1 MHSRVFLVGGG
12 KRLET
17 TVGTVLAGRYKV
29 ESTLGSGGMAVVYR
43 AEDDILGR
51 TVALKTLHHD
61 YAEMPSFRRR
71 FRQEARAMASLDHQ
85 NIVKVYDI
93 SQDGE
98 VPFIVV
104 ECVAGRDV
112 GDLLANRRGGRL
124 NEQFVRR
131 IAAQLLLALSYA
143 HRRGIIHR
151 DIKPSNI
158 LLTQEGTVKVADFG
172 IARIIEEDDAV
183 GAPGEIV
190 GSARY
195 MSPEQLKGEDATPRS
210 DVYSVG
216 VLLYHCLTG
225 RPPFSGDVKS
235 LARQHIHKDPTPPHK
250 LNRRISPAMEAVI
263 LKALQKDPR
272 DRYFSASAM
281 LADIEI
287 EALPKKSAMTETPQS
302 ARRKARGAGL
312 VFATV
317 LALML
322 ILGGGG
328 ALASGL
334 IGLPQGG
341 DVAKTLSRMN
351 PVETKPPPPR
361 QNTGDTAQD
370 AAGETS
376 DQSGSQ
382 NVASVTQTKS
392 SRPKTPDRAKM
403 VPVPD
408 VTAYYDY
415 YAADALTDS
424 GFKVSY
430 VRDYREGFAA
440 RGVTWATDPAA
451 GSLAPEGSTVTIYAT
466 PKDHPLP
473 PRLR

>member
-51 TVALKTLHHD
+51 TVALKTLHQD
-61 YAEMPSFRRR
+61 FAEMPSFRRR

-93 SQDGE
+93 AQDGE

-172 IARIIEEDDAV
+172 IARIVEEDDAA

-195 MSPEQLKGEDATPRS
+195 MSPEQLRGEDATPRS

-225 RPPFSGDVKS
+225 RPPFSGDIKS
-235 LARQHIHKDPTPPHK
+235 LARQHIHKDPTPPRK

-272 DRYFSASAM
+272 DRYFSANAM
-281 LADIEI
+281 LDDVEI
-287 EALPKKSAMTETPQS
+287 EAPPKRSATTETPKA

-312 VFATV
+312 VFAAV
-317 LALML
+317 LAMML

-341 DVAKTLSRMN
+341 EVAETLSRMN
-351 PVETKPPPPR
+351 PVETKPPAPP
-361 QNTGDTAQD
+361 QNTNGTAQD
-370 AAGETS
+370 TSGETS
-376 DQSGSQ
+376 DQSE
-382 NVASVTQTKS
+382 NVASITDTNS
-392 SRPKTPDRAKM
+392 SQEEAQDRPEM

-424 GFKVSY
+424 GFEVDY

-440 RGVTWATDPAA
+440 RGVTWATEPEA
-451 GSLAPEGSTVTIYAT
+451 GSVAREGSTVTIYAT
-466 PKDHPLP
+466 PKDLPLP

>member
-1 MHSRVFLVGGG
+1 MHSRVFNVEGG

-17 TVGTVLAGRYKV
+17 SVGTVLAGRYRV

-71 FRQEARAMASLDHQ
+71 FRQEARAMASLDHE

-104 ECVAGRDV
+104 ECVSGRDI
-112 GDLLANRRGGRL
+112 GDLLGGRRGGRL

-131 IAAQLLLALSYA
+131 MATQLLRALSYA

-158 LLTQEGTVKVADFG
+158 LLTQDGTVKVADFG
-172 IARIIEEDDAV
+172 IARIVEEDDVAT
-183 GAPGEIV
+183 GEPGEIV

-210 DVYSVG
+210 DIYSVG

-225 RPPFSGDVKS
+225 RPPFSGDVRS
-235 LARQHIHKDPTPPHK
+235 LARQHMHKDPVPPRRLNKRVTPG
-250 LNRRISPAMEAVI
+250 MEAVI
-263 LKALQKDPR
+263 MKALSKNPR
-272 DRYFSASAM
+272 DRYFSADAM
-281 LADIEI
+281 LDDIKI
-287 EALPKKSAMTETPQS
+287 EAPPRSSGTTEAPKST
-302 ARRKARGAGL
+302 RRKTRGGGL
-312 VFATV
+312 V
-317 LALML
+317 LASVVALL
-322 ILGGGG
+322 LLLGGGG

-334 IGLPQGG
+334 VGLPQGDG
-341 DVAKTLSRMN
+341 VTDTLSRIN
-351 PVETKPPPPR
+351 PVETEPPAPP
-361 QNTGDTAQD
+361 QSAQVTTENQASGDTA
-370 AAGETS
+370 EE
-376 DQSGSQ
+376 SGRQ
-382 NVASVTQTKS
+382 NVAAVTERGQAG
-392 SRPKTPDRAKM
+392 REM
-403 VPVPD
+403 VVVPD
-408 VTAYYDY
+408 VTAFYDY
-415 YAADALTDS
+415 FAADRLENR
-424 GFKVSY
+424 GFDVKFVY
-430 VRDYREGFAA
+430 DYQEGFAP
-440 RGVTWATDPAA
+440 RGVTWATDPAV
-451 GSLAPEGSTVTIYAT
+451 GTLAPEGSTVTVYAT
-466 PKDHPLP
+466 PKDLPLP

>member
-1 MHSRVFLVGGG
+1 MFLVGGV

-51 TVALKTLHHD
+51 AVALKTLHQD
-61 YAEMPSFRRR
+61 YAEMPSFQRR

-172 IARIIEEDDAV
+172 IARIVEEEDAT

-195 MSPEQLKGEDATPRS
+195 MSPEQLRGEEATPRS

-235 LARQHIHKDPTPPHK
+235 LARQHIHKDPTPPRK
-250 LNRRISPAMEAVI
+250 LNRRVSPAMEAVI

-272 DRYFSASAM
+272 DRYFSANAM
-281 LADIEI
+281 LDDIEI
-287 EALPKKSAMTETPQS
+287 ESSPKKSKTMETTKS

-312 VFATV
+312 VFAVV
-317 LALML
+317 LAMML
-322 ILGGGG
+322 ILGGGA

-341 DVAKTLSRMN
+341 EVAKTLSRMN
-351 PVETKPPPPR
+351 PVETKPPAPP
-361 QNTGDTAQD
+361 QNAGQTVQDTS
-370 AAGETS
+370 GETT
-376 DQSGSQ
+376 DQSGSH
-382 NVASVTQTKS
+382 NVASFTQTKS
-392 SRPKTPDRAKM
+392 SELQTPDRPKM

-408 VTAYYDY
+408 VTAFYDY
-415 YAADALTDS
+415 FAADALTDS

-430 VRDYREGFAA
+430 VRDYREGFAP

-451 GSLAPEGSTVTIYAT
+451 GTLAPEGSTVTIYAT
-466 PKDHPLP
+466 PKDLPLP

>member
-1 MHSRVFLVGGG
+1 MHSRVFIVEGG

-17 TVGTVLAGRYKV
+17 SVGTLLAGRYKV

-43 AEDDILGR
+43 AEDDVLGR

-93 SQDGE
+93 SQDGD

-124 NEQFVRR
+124 NEQFTKRM
-131 IAAQLLLALSYA
+131 AEQLLLALSYA

-172 IARIIEEDDAV
+172 IARIVEEDDAV

-225 RPPFSGDVKS
+225 RPPFSGEVKS
-235 LARQHIHKDPTPPHK
+235 LARQHIHKDPIPPRRLNKRTTPG
-250 LNRRISPAMEAVI
+250 MEAVI
-263 LKALQKDPR
+263 MKALSKNPR
-272 DRYFSASAM
+272 DRYFSANAM
-281 LADIEI
+281 LDDLET
-287 EALPKKSAMTETPQS
+287 EAPPGSAGTRETPKPV
-302 ARRKARGAGL
+302 RRKVRGGGL
-312 VFATV
+312 VLASVAV
-317 LALML
+317 LLL
-322 ILGGGG
+322 LLGGGA
-328 ALASGL
+328 AL
-334 IGLPQGG
+334 
-341 DVAKTLSRMN
+341 
-351 PVETKPPPPR
+351 
-361 QNTGDTAQD
+361 
-370 AAGETS
+370 
-376 DQSGSQ
+376 
-382 NVASVTQTKS
+382 
-392 SRPKTPDRAKM
+392 
-403 VPVPD
+403 
-408 VTAYYDY
+408 
-415 YAADALTDS
+415 
-424 GFKVSY
+424 
-430 VRDYREGFAA
+430 
-440 RGVTWATDPAA
+440 
-451 GSLAPEGSTVTIYAT
+451 
-466 PKDHPLP
+466 
-473 PRLR
+473 

>member
-51 TVALKTLHHD
+51 TVALKTLHQD

-172 IARIIEEDDAV
+172 IARIVEEEDAT

-195 MSPEQLKGEDATPRS
+195 MSPEQLRGEEATPRS
-210 DVYSVG
+210 DLYSVG

-235 LARQHIHKDPTPPHK
+235 LARQHIHKDPTPPRK

-263 LKALQKDPR
+263 LKTLQKDPR
-272 DRYFSASAM
+272 DRYFSANAM
-281 LADIEI
+281 LDDIEV
-287 EALPKKSAMTETPQS
+287 EVSPKKTATTETPRS

-312 VFATV
+312 VFAAV
-317 LALML
+317 LAIML
-322 ILGGGG
+322 LLGGGA
-328 ALASGL
+328 ALASGV

-341 DVAKTLSRMN
+341 DVAETLSRMN
-351 PVETKPPPPR
+351 PVETKPPAPP
-361 QNTGDTAQD
+361 QNANETAQ
-370 AAGETS
+370 GSS

-392 SRPKTPDRAKM
+392 SRVETQDRKM

-415 YAADALTDS
+415 YAADALTNS
-424 GFKVSY
+424 GFEVSY
-430 VRDYREGFAA
+430 FREYREGFAA

-451 GSLAPEGSTVTIYAT
+451 GTLAPEGSTVTIYAT
-466 PKDHPLP
+466 PKDRPLP

>member
-1 MHSRVFLVGGG
+1 
-12 KRLET
+12 
-17 TVGTVLAGRYKV
+17 
-29 ESTLGSGGMAVVYR
+29 MAVVYR

-51 TVALKTLHHD
+51 TVALKTLHQD

-172 IARIIEEDDAV
+172 IARIVEEEDAT

-195 MSPEQLKGEDATPRS
+195 MSPEQLRGEEATPRS

-235 LARQHIHKDPTPPHK
+235 LARQHIHKDPTPPRK

-272 DRYFSASAM
+272 DRYFSANAM
-281 LADIEI
+281 LDDIEV
-287 EALPKKSAMTETPQS
+287 EVSPKKTATTETPRS

-312 VFATV
+312 VFAAV
-317 LALML
+317 LAIML
-322 ILGGGG
+322 LLGGGA
-328 ALASGL
+328 ALASGV

-341 DVAKTLSRMN
+341 DVAETLSRMN
-351 PVETKPPPPR
+351 PVETKPPAPP
-361 QNTGDTAQD
+361 QNAN
-370 AAGETS
+370 ETTQGSS

-392 SRPKTPDRAKM
+392 SRAEAQDRKTM

-415 YAADALTDS
+415 YAADALTNS
-424 GFKVSY
+424 GFEVSY
-430 VRDYREGFAA
+430 FREYREGFAA

-451 GSLAPEGSTVTIYAT
+451 GTLAPEGSTVTIYAT
-466 PKDHPLP
+466 PKDRPLP

>member
-1 MHSRVFLVGGG
+1 MLGHPYVEGG

-17 TVGTVLAGRYKV
+17 SVGKVLAGRYKV

-43 AEDDILGR
+43 AEDDVLGR
-51 TVALKTLHHD
+51 TVALKTLHQE
-61 YAEMPSFRRR
+61 YAEMPSFQRR
-71 FRQEARAMASLDHQ
+71 FRQEARAMASLDHE

-98 VPFIVV
+98 APFIVV
-104 ECVAGRDV
+104 ECVPGRDV

-124 NEQFVRR
+124 NEQFVKRM
-131 IAAQLLLALSYA
+131 AEQLLLALSYA

-172 IARIIEEDDAV
+172 IARIVEEDDVAT
-183 GAPGEIV
+183 GEPGEIV

-195 MSPEQLKGEDATPRS
+195 MSPEQLRGEDATPRS
-210 DVYSVG
+210 DIYSVG

-235 LARQHIHKDPTPPHK
+235 LARQHIHKDPTPPRK
-250 LNRRISPAMEAVI
+250 INRRITPGLEAVI
-263 LKALQKDPR
+263 MKSLSKEPR
-272 DRYFSASAM
+272 DRYFSANAM
-281 LADIEI
+281 LDDIEI
-287 EALPKKSAMTETPQS
+287 EASPKSSGTTETPTS
-302 ARRKARGAGL
+302 PTRRKVRRGGL
-312 VFATV
+312 V
-317 LALML
+317 LASVVALL
-322 ILGGGG
+322 FLLGGGV
-328 ALASGL
+328 ALAAGL
-334 IGLPQGG
+334 I
-341 DVAKTLSRMN
+341 DVPHNGNVANTLSRMN
-351 PVETKPPPPR
+351 PVETKPPAPP
-361 QNTGDTAQD
+361 QDASETAQ
-370 AAGETS
+370 ETTGG
-376 DQSGSQ
+376 SGNQ
-382 NVASVTQTKS
+382 NVASVTEATS
-392 SRPKTPDRAKM
+392 SEDTQDQKQM

-424 GFKVSY
+424 GFEVDY
-430 VRDYREGFAA
+430 VRDYRDGYAA

-451 GSLAPEGSTVTIYAT
+451 GSMAPEGSTVTIYAT
-466 PKDHPLP
+466 PKDLRLP

>member
-1 MHSRVFLVGGG
+1 
-12 KRLET
+12 
-17 TVGTVLAGRYKV
+17 
-29 ESTLGSGGMAVVYR
+29 MAVVYR
-43 AEDDILGR
+43 AEDHILGR
-51 TVALKTLHHD
+51 AVALKTLHHE
-61 YAEMPSFRRR
+61 YAEVPSFRRR

-93 SQDGE
+93 SQDGD

-124 NEQFVRR
+124 NEQFVKRM
-131 IAAQLLLALSYA
+131 AEQLLLALSYA

-183 GAPGEIV
+183 GVPGEIV

-195 MSPEQLKGEDATPRS
+195 MSPEQLRGEDATPRS

-225 RPPFSGDVKS
+225 RPPFSGDVRS
-235 LARQHIHKDPTPPHK
+235 LARQHIHKDPTPPRK
-250 LNRRISPAMEAVI
+250 LNRRISPEMEAVI

-281 LADIEI
+281 LDDIEI
-287 EALPKKSAMTETPQS
+287 EAPRKKAKTTETPKS

-312 VFATV
+312 VFATMLAV
-317 LALML
+317 LL
-322 ILGGGG
+322 ILGGGA

-334 IGLPQGG
+334 IGVPQNG

-351 PVETKPPPPR
+351 PVETNPPPPP
-361 QNTGDTAQD
+361 QNANETAQD
-370 AAGETS
+370 TTGGTS
-376 DQSGSQ
+376 DGSGSQ
-382 NVASVTQTKS
+382 NVAAVTQTKS
-392 SRPKTPDRAKM
+392 SETPDRPEK
-403 VPVPD
+403 VRVPD

-415 YAADALTDS
+415 YAADALTNS
-424 GFKVSY
+424 GFEVDY

-440 RGVTWATDPAA
+440 RGVTWATEPAA

-466 PKDHPLP
+466 PKDLPLP

>member
-1 MHSRVFLVGGG
+1 
-12 KRLET
+12 
-17 TVGTVLAGRYKV
+17 
-29 ESTLGSGGMAVVYR
+29 MAVVYR

-51 TVALKTLHHD
+51 AVALKTLHHE

-124 NEQFVRR
+124 NEQFVKR
-131 IAAQLLLALSYA
+131 IAEQLLLALSYA

-158 LLTQEGTVKVADFG
+158 LLTQEGSVKVADFG
-172 IARIIEEDDAV
+172 IARIVEEDDAA

-195 MSPEQLKGEDATPRS
+195 MSPEQLRGEDATPRS
-210 DVYSVG
+210 DIYSVG

-235 LARQHIHKDPTPPHK
+235 LARQHIHKDPTPPRK
-250 LNRRISPAMEAVI
+250 LNRRISPEMEAVI

-281 LADIEI
+281 LDDIEI
-287 EALPKKSAMTETPQS
+287 EAPRKKAKATETSKS
-302 ARRKARGAGL
+302 ARRKTRGAGL
-312 VFATV
+312 VFATMLV
-317 LALML
+317 VML
-322 ILGGGG
+322 ILGGGA

-334 IGLPQGG
+334 LGLPQGG
-341 DVAKTLSRMN
+341 EVAETLSRMN
-351 PVETKPPPPR
+351 PVETTPPPPP
-361 QNTGDTAQD
+361 QNANETVQDTPD
-370 AAGETS
+370 GTS

-382 NVASVTQTKS
+382 NVASVTQPES
-392 SRPKTPDRAKM
+392 SDKPDQPEMLR
-403 VPVPD
+403 VPD

-415 YAADALTDS
+415 FAADALTNS
-424 GFKVSY
+424 GFEVDY
-430 VRDYREGFAA
+430 VREYREGYAA
-440 RGVTWATDPAA
+440 RGVTWATDPTA

-466 PKDHPLP
+466 PKDLPLP

>member
-1 MHSRVFLVGGG
+1 
-12 KRLET
+12 
-17 TVGTVLAGRYKV
+17 
-29 ESTLGSGGMAVVYR
+29 
-43 AEDDILGR
+43 
-51 TVALKTLHHD
+51 
-61 YAEMPSFRRR
+61 
-71 FRQEARAMASLDHQ
+71 MASLDHQ

-93 SQDGE
+93 SQDGD

-124 NEQFVRR
+124 NEQFVKRM
-131 IAAQLLLALSYA
+131 AEQLLLALSYA

-158 LLTQEGTVKVADFG
+158 LLTQDGSVKVADFG

-195 MSPEQLKGEDATPRS
+195 MSPEQLRGEDATPRS

-225 RPPFSGDVKS
+225 KPPFSGDVKS
-235 LARQHIHKDPTPPHK
+235 LARQHIHKDPTPPRK
-250 LNRRISPAMEAVI
+250 LHRRISPEMEAVI

-281 LADIEI
+281 LDDIEI
-287 EALPKKSAMTETPQS
+287 EAAPRKAKTTETPNS

-312 VFATV
+312 VFATMLAV
-317 LALML
+317 LL
-322 ILGGGG
+322 ILGGGA
-328 ALASGL
+328 ALASSLFGV
-334 IGLPQGG
+334 PQGG
-341 DVAKTLSRMN
+341 EVAKTLSRMN
-351 PVETKPPPPR
+351 PVETKPPVPP
-361 QNTGDTAQD
+361 QNANETAQD
-370 AAGETS
+370 APDDTS
-376 DQSGSQ
+376 DGSGSQ

-392 SRPKTPDRAKM
+392 SEAPDRREM
-403 VPVPD
+403 VRVPD

-415 YAADALTDS
+415 YAADALTNS
-424 GFKVSY
+424 GFKVDY
-430 VRDYREGFAA
+430 FRDYREGYAA

-466 PKDHPLP
+466 PKDLPLP